1 MQKVSYMGNGTTTEF
16 FFNFPYFEN
25 SNIVVTVNNAPAP
38 AYNVIG
44 TPAGSDAD
52 IPFNGGKVVFDV
64 APATIDSIVIARN
77 LPLARPVD
85 YQPTAKID
93 ATTLNQDFNYLIEVI
108 KDRKDELNNLYNQ
121 YSDIADKESTATLL
135 ARISAIHDE
144 IVAVTAQIQ
153 ELGDMSHIRANIATL
168 QTTVANQQ
176 LWCDMPGTRF
186 VNLDTENNGTFIAPE
201 NGYIWLQAGQTSNA
215 QLFVDVQDKNGE
227 LLYCCGGILNFGSVL
242 APIAKGNVAIIRY
255 TAKQFLRFIYAIN
268 APAQ

>member
-1 MQKVSYMGNGTTTEF
+1 MGNGTTTEF

-44 TPAGSDAD
+44 TPAGSGAD

-64 APATIDSIVIARN
+64 APATVDSIVIARN

-121 YSDIADKESTATLL
+121 YSDHTVGANF
-135 ARISAIHDE
+135 
-144 IVAVTAQIQ
+144 
-153 ELGDMSHIRANIATL
+153 GDSRRN
-168 QTTVANQQ
+168 
-176 LWCDMPGTRF
+176 
-186 VNLDTENNGTFIAPE
+186 
-201 NGYIWLQAGQTSNA
+201 
-215 QLFVDVQDKNGE
+215 
-227 LLYCCGGILNFGSVL
+227 CGGQRTNTGTGRYVTYSRQHCDITNNRCKSTVMVRYARNQICKSGHRKQRNIYRPRKWLYL
-242 APIAKGNVAIIRY
+242 VAGGPNI
-255 TAKQFLRFIYAIN
+255 
-268 APAQ
+268 

>member
-1 MQKVSYMGNGTTTEF
+1 MGNGTTTEF

-44 TPAGSDAD
+44 TPAGSGAD

-108 KDRKDELNNLYNQ
+108 KDRKDELNNLYNR

-144 IVAVTAQIQ
+144 IVAINAQIQ
-153 ELGDMSHIRANIATL
+153 EL
-168 QTTVANQQ
+168 
-176 LWCDMPGTRF
+176 CDMPGTRF